1 MPGPGI
7 RARRGRWRWPGLLLA
22 AGLAVGLPMLLAW
35 GLLSAALQTEP
46 TVTAPQAVSQE
57 DLARALSLLQT
68 HDPRHARPG
77 AVSSALV
84 REGEAELLLGQAAQR
99 GGKAAV
105 RVTLERGRATVR
117 LSSRAPSNPFGPWLN
132 LELQFEETGSLPVLD
147 RVRLGRLPLPAW
159 LAERVALHL
168 AERAGLGKEL
178 QVAAEVL
185 RRVRFSP
192 QQMLVTYAWQGD
204 STGRLFDGLLSAA
217 ELERL
222 RPYAERLAALTAQQ
236 PGAETLPLS
245 SLLGPLFQLARQR
258 SVAAG
263 PGATGASAATA
274 VTGPA
279 AAAAAENRAALLVLT
294 LYANGR
300 SVGTLASAARGWP
313 QARPARLLMGGRD
326 DFPLHFLVSA
336 ILASEGN
343 TPLSR
348 AVGLYKELADSR
360 GGSGFSF
367 NDMAANRSGTLFG
380 DWAVNKPLQLQERV
394 ARGVTDAELLPR
406 VDDLPEFMPEAEFIR
421 RFGGVGAPAYAAML
435 AEIDRRIADLAVWR

>member
-1 MPGPGI
+1 VPGPGI